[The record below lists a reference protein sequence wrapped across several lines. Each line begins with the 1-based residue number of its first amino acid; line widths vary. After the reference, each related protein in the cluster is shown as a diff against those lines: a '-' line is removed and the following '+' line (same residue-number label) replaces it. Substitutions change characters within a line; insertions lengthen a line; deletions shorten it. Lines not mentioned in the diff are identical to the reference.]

1 MKSEDFDLEY
11 EKKLDEVCLKYA
23 HDLEDQIEEHYPK
36 GFFIDEDIKGE
47 FEGVLS
53 EMYREIK
60 PQKKEKDSPVMKEK
74 VRQKPFI
81 NCFGVKIK

>member
-1 MKSEDFDLEY
+1 MKSEEFDLEY
-11 EKKLDEVCLKYA
+11 EKKLDEVCSKYA

-36 GFFIDEDIKGE
+36 GFFTDEDIKGE

-53 EMYREIK
+53 EMYREIN
-60 PQKKEKDSPVMKEK
+60 PPKKEKDSPVMKEK